1 MDSNGLTLYLS
12 LLLVTLSFYGC
23 TRDEKT
29 SLEEKEGISEVGI
42 LLGGDF
48 VEIFSEPLAKGD
60 ERNSYYAFEVDSLHI
75 VDCHDFIVGN
85 EYTYGDTTYCH
96 YAEGVFDNNGVA
108 NLKIRLENGHKY
120 KVKCSIVIDGEESL
134 YVKNDCI
141 QEPFASSLYGLG
153 TKCRITNCFTYGEAK
168 TVYAYNTMNV
178 VRVEDGNSGT
188 NKWHSMVDR
197 YYGEVETDGMT
208 AVIIGL
214 QRRNFGLHFN
224 LVPPV
229 RGTLK
234 VFMTYGTPKFE
245 YVLTPGSAEVD
256 EEHIYSL
263 DLVNDFANIYLK
275 IKWTDEDG
283 TEYDLSPANF
293 KAYNKT
299 MTNIGVNINGRITEG
314 GSSDTG
320 IGLEWDNSVMESNNL
335 FIY

>member
-1 MDSNGLTLYLS
+1 MKQISLVLSIILTVLGLCGCSKEEMALLGINGGINE
-12 LLLVTLSFYGC
+12 VT
-23 TRDEKT
+23 
-29 SLEEKEGISEVGI
+29 IS
-42 LLGGDF
+42 LGGDF
-48 VEIFSEPLAKGD
+48 AGIFSEPLTKGD

-75 VDCHDFIVGN
+75 VESHVYLGGD
-85 EYTYGDTTYCH
+85 EYTYVDTTYFH
-96 YAEGVFDNNGVA
+96 YAEGVFDNTGAA

-134 YVKNDCI
+134 YVRNDCI
-141 QEPFASSLYGLG
+141 QEPFASSLYGMG
-153 TKCRITNCFTYGEAK
+153 TKCRITNCFTYGESK
-168 TVYAYNTMNV
+168 TVYTYNTMNV
-178 VRVEDGNSGT
+178 VRVEDGNMGT
-188 NKWHSMVDR
+188 NKWHAMVDR

-245 YVLTPGSAEVD
+245 YVLTPGSPGVD

-275 IKWTDEDG
+275 IKWTDEGG

-320 IGLEWDNSVMESNNL
+320 IGLEWDNSIMENNDL
-335 FIY
+335 YIN